1 MKDWD
6 YKIFDSGLSISWY
19 RWLCHSLQGSSF
31 NNSFIH
37 LIFYISYEQ
46 VSYLLFGICLFISCD
61 NAKEKTK
68 EAINKTGETV
78 GQSASEFA
86 KGVKTGVEKTFEYSV
101 VLSDDLKA
109 KGLETGKLLVSAGE
123 AKSDNI
129 LSVYFIFLKDF
140 KGTVSIKVYD
150 EKGEEY
156 GRTSI

>member
-1 MKDWD
+1 MNK
-6 YKIFDSGLSISWY
+6 FLT
-19 RWLCHSLQGSSF
+19 CF
-31 NNSFIH
+31 
-37 LIFYISYEQ
+37 
-46 VSYLLFGICLFISCD
+46 FGICLFISCD

-68 EAINKTGETV
+68 EALNKTGETV

-156 GRTSI
+156 GRTSIETEGKKGQAFYTDFIFDKRTDIESKSKFVIE

>member
-1 MKDWD
+1 MNK
-6 YKIFDSGLSISWY
+6 F
-19 RWLCHSLQGSSF
+19 
-31 NNSFIH
+31 
-37 LIFYISYEQ
+37 LICF
-46 VSYLLFGICLFISCD
+46 FGICLFISCD

-140 KGTVSIKVYD
+140 KGTIIIKVYN

-156 GRTSI
+156 GRTSIEAEGKKGQAFYTDFIFDKRTDIESKSKFVIE